1 MTTTTRLPLQHVVLS
16 LDEPTVF
23 SARRHDHRGARNMW
37 TRRPF
42 PASQD
47 ANSDPCS
54 SPHLSFLYTSLPA
67 LDAEST
73 WHGETR
79 FAALPG
85 QKPCDASPC
94 FASLQR
100 KCRSGTHLLGYV
112 RQIERQN
119 SVSNFPGACHSCGWA
134 FRVIR
139 LNDQSLRRKWGLAT
153 GTVEILECAARGC
166 LEFGARVRW
175 KVSSTSFSV
184 VRAKKRETLL
194 SLDDLALNK
203 GRLCPL

>member
-1 MTTTTRLPLQHVVLS
+1 MDSPPFSS
-16 LDEPTVF
+16 L
-23 SARRHDHRGARNMW
+23 ARC
-37 TRRPF
+37 
-42 PASQD
+42 QL
-47 ANSDPCS
+47 DPCS
-54 SPHLSFLYTSLPA
+54 SPHLSFLHTSLPA
-67 LDAEST
+67 PDAEST
-73 WHGETR
+73 WRGETR

-85 QKPCDASPC
+85 RKPCDASPC

-100 KCRSGTHLLGYV
+100 KCRSGAHLLGYV

-119 SVSNFPGACHSCGWA
+119 SVSNFPCACHSCGWA
-134 FRVIR
+134 FRVIK

-184 VRAKKRETLL
+184 VRAKKRESLL
-194 SLDDLALNK
+194 SLDDLALNR

>member
-1 MTTTTRLPLQHVVLS
+1 MSQPSFPHVGTITEVLETCGLAALFQPRKMPTRSVFVTSSKLS
-16 LDEPTVF
+16 LYFAPC
-23 SARRHDHRGARNMW
+23 AGRGI
-37 TRRPF
+37 
-42 PASQD
+42 
-47 ANSDPCS
+47 
-54 SPHLSFLYTSLPA
+54 H
-67 LDAEST
+67 

-85 QKPCDASPC
+85 RKPCDASPC

-153 GTVEILECAARGC
+153 GTVEILERAARGC